1 MAEIIPG
8 IYQLK
13 VPIPFNPLEY
23 TNIYLIK
30 TDDGYLLVDAGVNT
44 PEALQAVKRQLS
56 EIRVDFKDISHIII
70 THVHGDHYGLA
81 GKLKELSGAKL
92 AFHQLEKNQIYPAY
106 GNAIDFFRQSDEWL
120 KSNGIPDHELP
131 LPQPTP
137 SGEQKFS
144 PPALPDI
151 TFQGGETISTGAVS
165 LQVVWTPGHA
175 PGHICLYDAQ
185 RRLFF
190 AGDHILPVIT
200 PNISLRLP
208 SAGNPLGDFIN
219 SLNKVKMFDVK
230 LVLPAHEHIFSNLP
244 ARVEE
249 IIQHHRHRT
258 GEMLDTL
265 RTKPRTAYE
274 MSADITWMPEFGG
287 VKFHTMAPW
296 DKRMAVSETLAHLE
310 ALRLDGII
318 SQFYRDSIIYYR
330 RNQSK

>member
-1 MAEIIPG
+1 MTEIIPDV
-8 IYQLK
+8 YQLK
-13 VPIPFNPLEY
+13 VPIPNNPLEY
-23 TNIYLIK
+23 TNVYLLK
-30 TDDGYLLVDAGVNT
+30 GNDGYLLVDAGVNT
-44 PEALQAVKRQLS
+44 PEALQSVRKQLS
-56 EIRVDFKDISHIII
+56 EIKVNFKDISHIII

-106 GNAIDFFRQSDEWL
+106 DNAIDFFRKGDEWL

-131 LPQPTP
+131 PPQATP
-137 SGEQKFS
+137 SGMQRFS

-151 TFQGGETISTGAVS
+151 TFEGGETFSAGGFN

-175 PGHICLYDAQ
+175 PGHICLYDAP
-185 RRLFF
+185 RKVFF
-190 AGDHILPVIT
+190 SGDHILPVIT

-219 SLNKVKMFDVK
+219 SLNKVKTLDVN
-230 LVLPAHEHIFSNLP
+230 LVLPAHEHIFYNLS

-249 IIQHHRHRT
+249 IIQHHHHRT
-258 GEMLDTL
+258 GEILDTL
-265 RTKPRTAYE
+265 RDKPKTAYE
-274 MSADITWMPEFGG
+274 VSADITWMPEFGG
-287 VKFHTMAPW
+287 VKFHSMAPW

-318 SQFYRDSIIYYR
+318 NQLHRDGIIYYQR
-330 RNQSK
+330 AN

>member
-13 VPIPFNPLEY
+13 VPIPNNPLEY
-23 TNIYLIK
+23 TNVYLLK
-30 TDDGYLLVDAGVNT
+30 THDGYLLIDAGVNT
-44 PEALQAVKRQLS
+44 PEALQSVKRQLS
-56 EIRVDFKDISHIII
+56 ELRVDFKDISHIII

-106 GNAIDFFRQSDEWL
+106 DNAFDFFRQSDEWL
-120 KSNGIPDHELP
+120 KSNGIPNHELP
-131 LPQPTP
+131 PPQATP
-137 SGEQKFS
+137 SGMQRFS

-151 TFQGGETISTGAVS
+151 TFQGGETISVGGLS

-175 PGHICLYDAQ
+175 PGHICLYDAP
-185 RRLFF
+185 RKVFF
-190 AGDHILPVIT
+190 SGDHILPVIT

-219 SLNKVKMFDVK
+219 SLNKVKTLDVN
-230 LVLPAHEHIFSNLP
+230 LVLPAHEQIFTNLS
-244 ARVEE
+244 ARAEE
-249 IIQHHRHRT
+249 IIQHHHHRT
-258 GEMLDTL
+258 GEILDTL
-265 RTKPRTAYE
+265 RDKPKTAYE
-274 MSADITWMPEFGG
+274 VSADITWMPEFGG
-287 VKFHTMAPW
+287 VKFHSMAPW

-318 SQFYRDSIIYYR
+318 NQFHRDGIIYYQR
-330 RNQSK
+330 AN